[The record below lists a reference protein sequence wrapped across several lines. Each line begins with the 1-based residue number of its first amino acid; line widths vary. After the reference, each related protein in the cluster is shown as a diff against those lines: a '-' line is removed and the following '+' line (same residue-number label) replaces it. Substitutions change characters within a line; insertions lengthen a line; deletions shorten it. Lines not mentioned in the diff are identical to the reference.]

1 MRFTVQVLKENGEVE
16 NLRSGL
22 TAEVAES
29 ISRHPSNGGRAV
41 VVPDFAALPT
51 GAAR

>member
-1 MRFTVQVLKENGEVE
+1 MRYTVQVLKENGDVDTVATGRDE
-16 NLRSGL
+16 
-22 TAEVAES
+22 AVAES
-29 ISRHPSNGGRAV
+29 IARHPSNGGRAV